1 MKPKKSEIFT
11 VKKINLPFSSIKVLE
26 DQILINYYESKV
38 KIFNNQF
45 KEISSFNTIKKVD
58 RIIEI
63 KKNFIAIF
71 FYDDKNY
78 EIWEKIGYY
87 QLKKNFFFKNKF
99 QILLELEKLFY

>member
-58 RIIEI
+58 
-63 KKNFIAIF
+63 K
-71 FYDDKNY
+71 
-78 EIWEKIGYY
+78 
-87 QLKKNFFFKNKF
+87 
-99 QILLELEKLFY
+99 

>member
-26 DQILINYYESKV
+26 DQILINYYENKV

-71 FYDDKNY
+71 FFMM
-78 EIWEKIGYY
+78 IKIMKFG
-87 QLKKNFFFKNKF
+87 KKLDIIN
-99 QILLELEKLFY
+99 